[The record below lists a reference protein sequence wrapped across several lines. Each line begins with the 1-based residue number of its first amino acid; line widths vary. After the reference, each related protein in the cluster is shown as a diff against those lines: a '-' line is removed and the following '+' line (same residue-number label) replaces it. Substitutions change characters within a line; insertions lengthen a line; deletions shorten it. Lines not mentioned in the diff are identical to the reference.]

1 MACQEHIEKLR
12 KGVDAW
18 NKWRKD
24 NPGSTPDFSK
34 TNFYDLCMK
43 LNLLT
48 QDMQLRNERVNLRG
62 MDFHNS
68 VLDEADFTRFDLAKA
83 NFREAKLKNADFYD
97 ADLTGAELTYA
108 DLARTNF
115 SNTVLI
121 GANLA
126 GAELWKANLFP
137 ENKAVPC
144 QHQVKQLS
152 VKTIDGLLKGI
163 RRIKKLY
170 KDYPGNLSF
179 YFRGESETTWELRPS
194 VMRDNFAEYESDML
208 RELISRSPEEFYG
221 MTSTLSQ
228 WVLGQHHKLRTRF
241 LDVTQNPLAA
251 LFFACENMKG
261 KDGCL
266 HIFAVPD
273 FLVKP
278 FNSDTVSIITNFA
291 KLSYYDQTLLLGKRK
306 GKGDYN
312 YSSPFDLRKRYP
324 EAMRLLYQSIR
335 QEKPYFDK
343 LIEPRDFYRVIVVK
357 PQLFLERIRAQSG
370 AFLVSAFHERFER
383 EKILEYNKETPVY
396 AHYKLIVSSQHKADI
411 IKELES
417 LNITRETL
425 FPGLDSSAE
434 AITARYNSPSTGQ
447 DVQV

>member
-12 KGVDAW
+12 GGVDAW
-18 NKWRKD
+18 NEWRKY
-24 NPGSTPDFSK
+24 NPCRPDFSR
-34 TNFYDLCMK
+34 TNFYDVCTK
-43 LNLLT
+43 LGLLT
-48 QDMQLRNERVNLRG
+48 HDMLLRNERVDLAG
-62 MDFHNS
+62 VDFHNS
-68 VLDEADFTRFDLAKA
+68 VLVEADFTRFNLAKA
-83 NFREAKLKNADFYD
+83 NFREAKLKSADFYD
-97 ADLTGAELTYA
+97 ADLTGAELTDA
-108 DLARTNF
+108 DLDRAYF

-121 GANLA
+121 GANLT
-126 GAELWKANLFP
+126 GSELWKANIFRGNNALP
-137 ENKAVPC
+137 YQC
-144 QHQVKQLS
+144 QVDRSS
-152 VKTIDGLLKGI
+152 VETIGGLLKEI

-170 KDYPGNLSF
+170 KDYPGALSF
-179 YFRGESETTWELRPS
+179 YFRGESKTTWELRPS
-194 VMRDNFAEYESDML
+194 VTRDNFAEHESDML
-208 RELISRSPEEFYG
+208 RELISRRPEEFYG

-251 LFFACENMKG
+251 LFFACESMKD
-261 KDGCL
+261 KKGCL

-291 KLSYYDQTLLLGKRK
+291 KMSYYDQTLLLGKRQ
-306 GKGDYN
+306 GKRDYN
-312 YSSPFDLRKRYP
+312 YASLFDLRKRYP

-335 QEKPYFDK
+335 QEKPYFDE
-343 LIEPRDFYRVIVVK
+343 LIDPRDFYRVIVVK